1 MMRRGIQAAW
11 AAAIVVVLAGGLR
24 AEPATPAA
32 TGALSVAEAER
43 LAAAEGDVHVPGHS
57 LDVEA
62 ARRLAEHTGGRLI
75 FDDLTDLPAAVAEA
89 LALHRGGLVFTT
101 LAKLDAAAAR
111 ALALEGAGE
120 LRLPALVAP
129 SGQTLRELAAFDGP
143 LVLDGVRSLPLNV
156 AEDLK
161 ARRRKTSLRGVVT
174 IGATRTTWAAWAGTG
189 AAQDGGERA
198 DRDGSDFDG
207 EDDDPDED
215 DIPGEKSRRGR
226 RAGGGDTDEDDADG
240 DEDDPDD
247 DSGVIG
253 DDG

>member
-1 MMRRGIQAAW
+1 MRRSIQAAW
-11 AAAIVVVLAGGLR
+11 SAAIVVVLAGGLS
-24 AEPATPAA
+24 AEPATRAA
-32 TGALSVAEAER
+32 TEALTVAEAER

-62 ARRLAEHTGGRLI
+62 ARRLAEHMGGRLI
-75 FDDLTDLPAAVAEA
+75 FDELTDLPAAVAEA
-89 LALHRGGLVFTT
+89 VTLHRGGLVFTK
-101 LAKLDAAAAR
+101 LAKLDADAAR
-111 ALALEGAGE
+111 ALALEGADE

-129 SGQTLRELAAFDGP
+129 SWQTLRELAAFDGP
-143 LVLDGVRSLPLNV
+143 LVLDGVRSLPLSV
-156 AEDLK
+156 AEELK
-161 ARRRKTSLRGVVT
+161 ARRRKTSLRGVVA

-189 AAQDGGERA
+189 EGQEGSERA

-226 RAGGGDTDEDDADG
+226 RAGGGDADDDDADG
-240 DEDDPDD
+240 DEDDSDD